1 MPQPVRAT
9 SGGGS
14 GGPLASSFPILA
26 DTPIATDATGL
37 EYGIDVSTFPDL
49 DPQFRLISGR
59 RAIVEVVMRR
69 FSTPHG
75 ALLDDPDF
83 GRNVR
88 EMLNEGLTPSVL
100 YQWQHALQVEA
111 LKDERVLSAE
121 VVFDT
126 TRLISRGV
134 LVISVALTDA
144 DGPFRFVLAVDQMT
158 VELLREAA

>member
-75 ALLDDPDF
+75 ALLDDP
-83 GRNVR
+83 
-88 EMLNEGLTPSVL
+88 TPSVL